1 MKQVF
6 VFLLQLD
13 LQFGIIGG
21 LILGEAAV
29 SANIVSPIL
38 IIVVAITGICSFA
51 IPDYSL
57 VFCLR
62 IFRFLYIIL
71 GFMAGFLGIS
81 VGIFLEL
88 IYLNNMKSFGVSYFS
103 PYVPSGN
110 KDTVNTFFANPIWK
124 IEKRSDFLNTKR
136 PISEENISMKWKE
149 K

>member
-1 MKQVF
+1 
-6 VFLLQLD
+6 
-13 LQFGIIGG
+13 
-21 LILGEAAV
+21 
-29 SANIVSPIL
+29 
-38 IIVVAITGICSFA
+38 
-51 IPDYSL
+51 
-57 VFCLR
+57 
-62 IFRFLYIIL
+62 
-71 GFMAGFLGIS
+71 MAGFLGIS

-110 KDTVNTFFANPIWK
+110 KDTINTFFSNPIWK